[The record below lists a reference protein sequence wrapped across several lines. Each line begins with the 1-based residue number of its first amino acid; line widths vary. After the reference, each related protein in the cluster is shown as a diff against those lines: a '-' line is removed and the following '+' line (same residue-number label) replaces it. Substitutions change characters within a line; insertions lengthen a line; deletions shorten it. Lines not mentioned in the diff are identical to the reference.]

1 MKRFLA
7 LVLALVLVLGSFSGC
22 RKEPEETQP
31 TTVPTVVEPGLEL
44 EENGIVYESLAQKA
58 VLKTALAYLAR
69 GSRVQYDDTQLT
81 DVGTPV
87 LYRWQQGVRACPES
101 YTSQTAGYTN
111 GAAFLYD
118 VYLSAL
124 NMEIAG
130 YTAEVL
136 TAVTGEQQI
145 FSYCPDGTQQ
155 TDEQK
160 EQVQAEFMSKRK
172 PGDLIVVCYHD
183 GQEESGHAMLYVGQ
197 NVLKNVE
204 GAKENADMIHSAGG
218 SYRYADR
225 AETYEESGAVQTMS
239 SASLFDPEG
248 SMYVFGKLKSIVI
261 LRPLEGFNKEI
272 PENTLNRLRNMD
284 NIVAEK
290 LSSHPSGHTAN
301 PGDKITYTFSITN
314 NNTKEVTLT
323 VEDTVPA
330 LAAFVAAEE
339 TYPCAVTGDRLQWVV
354 TIPAKTTANVSY
366 EVQVKADA
374 QVGQSIPG
382 NQATVGGVKV
392 PCPDVFVARS
402 LTQQEQMD
410 LNAAVSVLADS
421 RLLRGAELVNAVYS
435 KTLKVDTIL
444 PEDFAGIWA
453 SLFQTIEDLSYI
465 NGQSPYANAIV
476 PGLFGGQNV
485 MQRAVA
491 ADSVSQNMG
500 LEPIR
505 TRLPYADQLMIGDVL
520 MGEFGP
526 EETERV
532 MYLFTGDRML
542 DLNSGKELVYQE
554 VQTCLDPV
562 MSYKRFV
569 ILRPTMLL
577 DNQE

>member
-1 MKRFLA
+1 MKRLLA
-7 LVLALVLVLGSFSGC
+7 LALTLVLMLGSFSGC

-31 TTVPTVVEPGLEL
+31 TTEPTVVEPGMEL

-58 VLKTALAYLAR
+58 VMKTALAYLAR
-69 GSRVQYDDTQLT
+69 GSRIQYDNTQLT

-87 LYRWQQGVRACPES
+87 LYRWQQGVRLCPES
-101 YTSQTAGYTN
+101 YTSQAAGYTN
-111 GAAFLYD
+111 GAAFIYD

-130 YTAEVL
+130 YTAETL
-136 TAVTGEQQI
+136 TAITGEQQI
-145 FSYCPDGTQQ
+145 FSYCPDGTQ
-155 TDEQK
+155 TDEQMQ
-160 EQVQAEFMSKRK
+160 QVQADFMSKRK

-183 GQEESGHAMLYVGQ
+183 GQEESGHAMLYVGED
-197 NVLKNVE
+197 VLKNVE
-204 GAKENADMIHSAGG
+204 GAQENADMIHSAGG
-218 SYRYADR
+218 SYRYTDR
-225 AETYEESGAVQTMS
+225 AEIYEESGAVQTMS

-314 NNTKEVTLT
+314 NNTQEVTLT

-330 LAAFVAAEE
+330 LATFVAAEE
-339 TYPCAVTGDRLQWVV
+339 TYPCAVTGDRLQWTVN
-354 TIPAKTTANVSY
+354 IPAKTTANVSY

-382 NQATVGGVKV
+382 DLATVGGVKV

-410 LNAAVSVLADS
+410 LDAAVSVLADS
-421 RLLRGAELVNAVYS
+421 RLLRGTELVNAVYS

-444 PEDFAGIWA
+444 PEEFAGIWA
-453 SLFQTIEDLSYI
+453 SLFQTLEDLSYI

-491 ADSVSQNMG
+491 TDSVSQDMG

-505 TRLPYADQLMIGDVL
+505 TRLPNGEQLITGDIL
-520 MGEFGP
+520 LGEFGP

-532 MYLFTGDRML
+532 MYLFTGNQML

-554 VQTCLDPV
+554 VQACLDPV